1 MRAEALPL
9 LVDMSR
15 QGDVELAHQAMG
27 VVANLAE
34 ILENQSVMVSNG
46 TLQHLKFVLK
56 SESLEVQR
64 EACRALGNLSAEFAH
79 TAELASGGAFP
90 PLIAALYR
98 YARGKRG
105 GGELGY

>member
-1 MRAEALPL
+1 MCRVPCIVLVRQVAIMRAEALPL

-46 TLQHLKFVLK
+46 TLQVRCLPPFVF
-56 SESLEVQR
+56 ERV
-64 EACRALGNLSAEFAH
+64 
-79 TAELASGGAFP
+79 
-90 PLIAALYR
+90 
-98 YARGKRG
+98 
-105 GGELGY
+105 